1 MTAGYDPTPFRVS
14 VMRSGRRARVQIA
27 GELDVATA
35 PELEAALD
43 GLISSDPPDLIVV
56 EAGALAFA
64 DVVGLGVLIDANDR
78 LAPEGHLLLHEPAR
92 QIVRVLDLL
101 GQKKLLAL
109 D

>member
-14 VMRSGRRARVQIA
+14 VVRSGKRALVRLT

-43 GLISSDPPDLIVV
+43 ELLAPDPPELVVV
-56 EAGALAFA
+56 EAGALDFA
-64 DVVGLGVLIDANDR
+64 DVVGLGVLIDANQR
-78 LAPEGHLLLHEPAR
+78 LAPDGRLRLHEPRR

-101 GQKKLLAL
+101 DQSELVAI

>member
-1 MTAGYDPTPFRVS
+1 VTAGYDPTPFRVS
-14 VMRSGRRARVQIA
+14 VMRSGRRARVRIV

-43 GLISSDPPDLIVV
+43 ELISSDPPELVVV
-56 EAGALAFA
+56 EAGGLGFA

-78 LAPEGHLLLHEPAR
+78 LAPEGQLLLHEPAR

-101 GQKKLLAL
+101 GQTKLLSL